1 MTILNGSCHCGAIT
15 IEVPDAPAY
24 LIDCNCSIC
33 RRTRAL
39 WAFYPEQA
47 VRIAGEPAHTEDYV
61 WGDKSLRTVR
71 CRSCG
76 CVTHWKSLKPNDDG
90 RMGVNM
96 ANFAPDAV
104 ATMAVRKFDGAD
116 TWTYL

>member
-1 MTILNGSCHCGAIT
+1 MNILHGSCHCGAVT
-15 IEVPDAPAY
+15 LDVPAPPAY

-39 WAFYPEQA
+39 WAFYPEDA
-47 VRIAGEPAHTEDYV
+47 VRIDGDPARTEEYI

-76 CVTHWKSLKPNDDG
+76 CVTHWKSLPPAGDG

-96 ANFAPDAV
+96 ANFAPEVLA
-104 ATMAVRKFDGAD
+104 ALEVRKFDGAD
-116 TWTYL
+116 TWAYL

>member
-1 MTILNGSCHCGAIT
+1 MIKGTCHCGAIT
-15 IEVPDAPAY
+15 IALPGAPAY

-39 WAFYPEQA
+39 WAFYAEDT
-47 VRIAGEPAHTEDYV
+47 VRIEGEPSHTEDYV

-76 CVTHWKSLKPNDDG
+76 CVTHWKALKPGADG

-96 ANFAPDAV
+96 ANFEPALV
-104 ATMAVRKFDGAD
+104 AALEVRRFDGAD
-116 TWTYL
+116 TWEYL